1 MVAVLRLGTRGSR
14 YSAARAL
21 EGLFAADHIKV
32 GEAARHAIK
41 PLVEILSSGSEN
53 EQRAI
58 IGALIRL
65 LFENPS
71 RALVVVDVETNAV
84 DVLC

>member
-1 MVAVLRLGTRGSR
+1 MVVVLRLGTRGSR

-32 GEAARHAIK
+32 GEAARHAIQ

-53 EQRAI
+53 EQRAA

-65 LFENPS
+65 MFENPS
-71 RALVVVDVETNAV
+71 RSLVVVEVETNAV
-84 DVLC
+84 ELL

>member
-1 MVAVLRLGTRGSR
+1 LVAVLRLGTRGSR
-14 YSAARAL
+14 YSATIAL
-21 EGLFAADHIKV
+21 EGLFTADHIKV
-32 GEAARHAIK
+32 GEAGRHAVQ

-53 EQRAI
+53 EQRAT

-71 RALVVVDVETNAV
+71 RALAVVDVE
-84 DVLC
+84 